1 MNRITDELT
10 PRDRLATGR
19 GAILQEW
26 LITLTRKFRAQTVLI
41 GKYMDGE
48 ENRDTRK
55 MLESLRGTGTL
66 VRNGETL
73 GILTAGHVVQDLK
86 CGANGKVVMA
96 IDQSWGPMERNSQ
109 DNRRE
114 KVEGWIV
121 SGEGTRKS
129 HEDSQEA
136 QLKDPDIVWI
146 QISAGD
152 AQKLG
157 PYGYA
162 NGIFHNWQQSGKTR
176 DEEMRKQGCQDAGLW
191 MCGGWH
197 ERSRRSL
204 GKEGTPLIYLIM
216 AKVFRESPVPGLA
229 DGWDRFDCTMQPD
242 DRPEEGYSDRGLECR
257 QDVEGVRGEEPTN
270 WEGVSGAG
278 IWRVWHTGG
287 QTDLVANCS
296 LAGVVYAQYS
306 TDSSKPELKLRGHGI
321 GSINKV
327 LGRG

>member
-1 MNRITDELT
+1 MNRITDERT

-48 ENRDTRK
+48 EDRDTKK

-73 GILTAGHVVQDLK
+73 GILTAGHVVRDLQ
-86 CGANGKVVMA
+86 CGADGEVVMA
-96 IDQSWGPMERNSQ
+96 IDQSWGPMELSSQ
-109 DNRRE
+109 RNRRM
-114 KVEGWIV
+114 KVEGRIV
-121 SGEGTRKS
+121 SGKGTCKR
-129 HEDSQEA
+129 HGDTPET

-146 QISAGD
+146 EISARD

-157 PYGYA
+157 PHGYA
-162 NGIFHNWQQSGKTR
+162 GGIFHNWQRSGKTR

-197 ERSRRSL
+197 ERSRRL
-204 GKEGTPLIYLIM
+204 LEEGTPLICLI
-216 AKVFRESPVPGLA
+216 AARSFRESPVPGLE
-229 DGWDRFDCTMQPD
+229 DGWDRFDCTLQPD
-242 DRPEEGYSDRGLECR
+242 DRPEEGYSGRGLECR

-296 LAGVVYAQYS
+296 LAGVVYAQYA
-306 TDSSKPELKLRGHGI
+306 TDSSKPELKLRAHGI
-321 GSINKV
+321 GSINRV